1 MYDWPGSRI
10 SSITYIWTHNGDLI
24 QTGHLQ
30 DLGYREPILI
40 PLRKVVSKPVGN
52 IPSRAGEG
60 ASSDD
65 KSTLVR
71 TSGSHSVVR
80 ASRHLSSVC
89 VVRVILGPAT
99 VVNQVSVSS
108 TIGEGRACAVLDHV
122 RRTDELAV
130 GQASALVLATAR
142 AGLASM
148 LPAAAGFTET
158 TLTPLALV
166 RVPSASTAATT
177 TLVQGV
183 LGYSDFTFGTLARV
197 ASCEVRLQTGRE
209 ARDRGIWAVSDR
221 RCLWRVAV
229 CFGKGFRCCVVTGVR
244 AVVEVCGLESCVSDI
259 S

>member
-80 ASRHLSSVC
+80 ASRHLSS
-89 VVRVILGPAT
+89 
-99 VVNQVSVSS
+99 
-108 TIGEGRACAVLDHV
+108 EGRACAVLDHV

-142 AGLASM
+142 AGLASV

-158 TLTPLALV
+158 TLAPLTLV

-177 TLVQGV
+177 TLVQGA
-183 LGYSDFTFGTLARV
+183 LGQGDFTFGRIARV
-197 ASCEVRLQTGRE
+197 ARCEVRLQTGRE

-229 CFGKGFRCCVVTGVR
+229 CFSKGLRCCVVTGVR

-259 S
+259 F